1 MDAQEAEGN
10 MKLQDKII
18 AQTAEAMNNLETKVY
33 ALRDDL
39 SQKLSAYFTEPDKE
53 KLGST
58 LTALEDWLYDEG
70 MDVEKSVYETKL
82 KELMA
87 TFAPGELRATEA
99 ELRPDAFSELA
110 KAIEKFNTFAAS
122 QSEDYAHI
130 STEEKQ
136 KVAAECAQAQAYMA
150 EAEAKLQALDKTTDP
165 PIKAAEITAK
175 ASSLSALC
183 MPIMNTPKPL
193 PMEPE
198 PAPAPAAEAPDD
210 TNASAAGEPA
220 AAGTAEPA
228 VDDTAKPD
236 NMDVD

>member
-1 MDAQEAEGN
+1 MP
-10 MKLQDKII
+10 
-18 AQTAEAMNNLETKVY
+18 TAGATDGREESL
-33 ALRDDL
+33 LFDL
-39 SQKLSAYFTEPDKE
+39 KSA
-53 KLGST
+53 
-58 LTALEDWLYDEG
+58 
-70 MDVEKSVYETKL
+70 
-82 KELMA
+82 
-87 TFAPGELRATEA
+87 FAAGEVRATEA
-99 ELRPDAFSELA
+99 SLRPDAFDELS
-110 KAIEKFNTFAAS
+110 KAIEKFNLFAAS

-130 STEEKQ
+130 STEDKQ
-136 KVAAECAQAQAYMA
+136 RVASECAQAQAWMA
-150 EAEAKLQALDKTTDP
+150 ESKAKLEALAKTVDP

-175 ASSLSALC
+175 AKSLTAVC
-183 MPIMNTPKPL
+183 APIMNTPKPL